1 MNIKDTDIKQFL
13 IIGGQLLNPGE
24 KRIITEIAME
34 ILGSDGFRK
43 IEPQIREFINTEYN
57 KTMFIYSELP
67 IKQQINEMLE
77 KIDLKQY
84 PFITKEILE
93 KLKGIRLVDA
103 TKIDYLIQKHLEN
116 LKESGN

>member
-13 IIGGQLLNPGE
+13 IIGGQLLTPKE

-34 ILGSDGFRK
+34 ILGTDGFNI

-57 KTMFIYSELP
+57 ETMFIYSEMP

-77 KIDLKQY
+77 EIDIKQY
-84 PFITKEILE
+84 PFMTKEILE
-93 KLKGIRLVDA
+93 KLKGIRLIDA
-103 TKIDYLIQKHLEN
+103 SKIDYLIQKHLEN
-116 LKESGN
+116 LEKSGN